1 MHRIVIVFLSALW
14 CLAAVA
20 DLPAPQVQKIN
31 DRIYALLGPVGIPSP
46 ENQGYMVNSVL
57 IVGDSSAVVVDT
69 GFTDAIG
76 RHLRAAIERITDK
89 PVRHVINTH
98 HHGDHHLGNSA
109 FPEAQIISSEKCREL
124 VVETEQE
131 WISLVKNLTGLR
143 FPHTHA
149 VPATRTFSQQSRVP
163 VQLAGVNMVL
173 WMPSG
178 SHTPGDLM
186 ILLPDDRVLI
196 AGDILVHRM
205 MPNFRDGHVKSWVAT
220 LAEITRT
227 DVDTIVPG
235 HGPLMTPVDAAA
247 MHARMSALYDG
258 IEAGF
263 KEGLQPYEIR
273 ERLDLS
279 AWRQLPYFDEMM
291 GGNISR
297 TYLEVEQENF

>member
-1 MHRIVIVFLSALW
+1 MQRIAILFLTALW

-57 IVGDSSAVVVDT
+57 IIGEHSAVLVDT
-69 GFTDAIG
+69 GFSDAIG
-76 RHLRAAIERITDK
+76 RHLRAAVARITDK
-89 PVRHVINTH
+89 PVLQVINTH

-109 FPEAQIISSEKCREL
+109 FPQAQIISSEKCREL
-124 VVETEQE
+124 ALATEQE
-131 WISLVKNLTGLR
+131 WISLLEDLTGMR
-143 FPHTHA
+143 FPDTRVVA
-149 VPATRTFSQQSRVP
+149 ATRTYPQGSRVP
-163 VQLAGVNMVL
+163 VQLGGVNMVL
-173 WMPSG
+173 WTPGG

-186 ILLPDDRVLI
+186 VLLPDDRVLI
-196 AGDILVHRM
+196 AGDILVNRM
-205 MPNFRDGHVKSWVAT
+205 MPNFRDGHVKTWVAT
-220 LAEITRT
+220 LTEITRT

-235 HGPLMTPVDAAA
+235 HGPLMTPADAAA

-258 IEAGF
+258 IESGF
-263 KEGLQPYEIR
+263 KKGLQPYEIR

-279 AWRQLPYFDEMM
+279 AWRELPYFDEMM